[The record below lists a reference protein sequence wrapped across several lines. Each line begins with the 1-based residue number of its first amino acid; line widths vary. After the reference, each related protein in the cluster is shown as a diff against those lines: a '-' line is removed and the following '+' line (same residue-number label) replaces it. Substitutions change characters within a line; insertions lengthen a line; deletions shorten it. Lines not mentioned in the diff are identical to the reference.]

1 MHQIVSLNFFLFFFI
16 LELKKTS
23 TLRRKK
29 GSLVILASKKFLQI
43 FLQFLVLQ
51 GLSHLSSVTLSI

>member
-1 MHQIVSLNFFLFFFI
+1 MHKIVSLNFLFFFHFGA
-16 LELKKTS
+16 EKNFNSAT
-23 TLRRKK
+23 KK

-43 FLQFLVLQ
+43 FLQFLVLK